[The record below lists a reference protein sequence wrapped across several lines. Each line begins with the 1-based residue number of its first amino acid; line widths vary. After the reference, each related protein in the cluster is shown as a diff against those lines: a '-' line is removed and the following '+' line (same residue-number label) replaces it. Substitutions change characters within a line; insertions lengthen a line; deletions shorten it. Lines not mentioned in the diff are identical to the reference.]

1 MQANQMVELKALQSL
16 REIYDES
23 QVIKVNLKIPKYV
36 CLVSKLDGYKN
47 PYFFD
52 DELECWE
59 GRDCTISGRFKFSA
73 SEGIQ
78 LIKESICLHPKTE
91 SIMIF
96 ITKNPGDF
104 ANEENNMGIKLL
116 KRQYKML
123 KSSICFFEKQEINKY
138 YEYPLSPT
146 NRNINNSLNLQTS
159 WKTLKIFWF
168 EECNLI
174 GKEGT
179 FLALG
184 VEMPFRRSLSSLM
197 IPGNYFDF
205 NTLADTKL
213 NYIIGLINLV
223 IKYISVIRNVFC
235 NTFYLPVFLSTDSI
249 LLDIE
254 RSIEES
260 ILNITEITITDIGEK
275 SNLDII
281 EYSTF
286 GNPDCLYPILNI
298 CKNNRYLSPEIAISY
313 FIECFLRKNRE
324 NSPMKI
330 EKIQNI
336 YDCFDPNILK
346 NAVNERILN
355 KWQPLIFSGDIIFQ
369 DKNNNVYNALNNQD
383 KITDLI
389 IQKKVNL
396 IVKIG
401 MPSIVFSLGLL
412 ISNIFG
418 GKDLFVSC
426 DNDILH
432 SVDCLCEWNSCGD
445 FVPFIGRVKE
455 GNVMNSLSGRRNQS
469 VEDIMPELNPKSGSH
484 PHTLQL
490 NNKIQKLLWGCLNF
504 TPCQRLTLAQVE
516 HELRR
521 INDDLAFIY
530 QQRINK
536 FDTKSTRSVRWI
548 NKLKANLKKND
559 KSRSSENNIN
569 INV

>member
-1 MQANQMVELKALQSL
+1 MQANQIVELKALQSL

-23 QVIKVNLKIPKYV
+23 QVIKVNLKTPKYV
-36 CLVSKLDGYKN
+36 CLMSKLDGYRN

-59 GRDCTISGRFKFSA
+59 GRDCTISGKFKFSA

-78 LIKESICLHPKTE
+78 VIKESICLHPKTE

-104 ANEENNMGIKLL
+104 SNRENNMGIKLL
-116 KRQYKML
+116 ERQYKML
-123 KSSICFFEKQEINKY
+123 KSSIRFFEKPEINKY

-159 WKTLKIFWF
+159 WRTIKIFWF

-179 FLALG
+179 YLALG
-184 VEMPFRRSLSSLM
+184 VEMPLRRSLSSLM
-197 IPGNYFDF
+197 VPGSCFDL
-205 NTLADTKL
+205 NVLIDTRL
-213 NYIIGLINLV
+213 NHIFGLINLV

-235 NTFYLPVFLSTDSI
+235 NTFYLPIFLSTDSI

-260 ILNITEITITDIGEK
+260 ILNINEITITDIGEK
-275 SNLDII
+275 SYLDIV
-281 EYSTF
+281 EYSTY

-298 CKNNRYLSPEIAISY
+298 CKNKYLSPEIAISY

-324 NSPMKI
+324 SKPM
-330 EKIQNI
+330 EMGEIQTI
-336 YDCFDPNILK
+336 YDSFDSNILK
-346 NAVNERILN
+346 NAFNERIVN
-355 KWQPLIFSGDIIFQ
+355 KWQPLIYSGDIIFQ
-369 DKNNNVYNALNNQD
+369 DKNNNVYSVLNNQD
-383 KITDLI
+383 NITDLI
-389 IQKKVNL
+389 IQKEINL
-396 IVKIG
+396 IVRIG

-412 ISNIFG
+412 ISSIFG
-418 GKDLFVSC
+418 GKDLLVSC

-445 FVPFIGRVKE
+445 FVPLIGRVKE
-455 GNVMNSLSGRRNQS
+455 DNVMNSLSGRRNQS
-469 VEDIMPELNPKSGSH
+469 VEDIMPELNSKIGFH
-484 PHTLQL
+484 PQTLQL

-504 TPCQRLTLAQVE
+504 NPCQRLTLAQVE
-516 HELRR
+516 YDLRR
-521 INDDLAFIY
+521 ISDDLAFIHR
-530 QQRINK
+530 QRINK
-536 FDTKSTRSVRWI
+536 FDTKSTGSSKWF
-548 NKLKANLKKND
+548 NKLRAHFKKND
-559 KSRSSENNIN
+559 ESRSSENNLSIN
-569 INV
+569 